1 VATQLPIPML
11 LISLGIVGV
20 GIILLGL
27 QGYLRERYQATV
39 VRRGLVSGWFLTFL
53 GGVLLLVTVIAG
65 IHTLSAPEAAPVAR
79 ATATIR
85 PTPTHRIFP
94 TEGPTP
100 TPTPTPVPTPALG
113 PGWVVRER
121 PSDGFAIAIPSTWVE
136 VDLDAE
142 TLDEALAPIRACC
155 PDMDLTAWA
164 GQTTEE
170 LRDKGMKLFAVDPD
184 SDPEA
189 QYYTIVSVVRT
200 TLGTGWNLDMALEAV
215 LPGYEGD
222 EVEVTHQRVTL
233 PVGEAE
239 AIQIAESGEHPL
251 LTTKYLIVRDDV
263 FWFITLGCEAAY
275 AEGYAE
281 VFETIPQTFR
291 WMEGPTLTL
300 TPAP

>member
-1 VATQLPIPML
+1 ML

-27 QGYLRERYQATV
+27 QGYLRERYQAAV
-39 VRRGLVSGWFLTFL
+39 ASRGLVAGWFLSFL
-53 GGVLLLVTVIAG
+53 GGLLLLVTVIAG
-65 IHTLSAPEAAPVAR
+65 IRTLATPEAMSVAR

-94 TEGPTP
+94 TGGPTP
-100 TPTPTPVPTPALG
+100 TPTPTLAPTSVLG
-113 PGWVVRER
+113 SGWVVRER

-136 VDLDAE
+136 VNLDAE
-142 TLDEALAPIRACC
+142 TLDAALAPVRACC

-164 GQTTEE
+164 GQTPGE
-170 LRDKGMKLFAVDPD
+170 LRNKGMKLFAVDPD

-189 QYYTIVSVVRT
+189 QYYGIVSVVRT
-200 TLGTGWNLDMALEAV
+200 TLGAGWNLDMALEAV

-222 EVEVTHQRVTL
+222 EVEVTHRRVTL
-233 PVGEAE
+233 PAGEAE

-251 LTTKYLIVRDDV
+251 LTTKYLILRGDV
-263 FWFITLGCEAAY
+263 FWFITMACEAAY

-281 VFETIPQTFR
+281 VLETIPQTFR
-291 WMEGPTLTL
+291 WID
-300 TPAP
+300 